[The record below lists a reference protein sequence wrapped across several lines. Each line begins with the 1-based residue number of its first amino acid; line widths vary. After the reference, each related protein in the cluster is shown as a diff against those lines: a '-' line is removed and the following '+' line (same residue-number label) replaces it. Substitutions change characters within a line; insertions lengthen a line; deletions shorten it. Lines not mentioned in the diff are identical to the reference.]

1 MNNKD
6 IILNCSKYVY
16 DQLDYGLSETA
27 YRDAL
32 KAELE
37 EYYRDVQIEYHVC
50 QYFKTSK
57 GRIVQVADLRIDIF
71 IDKKIIIE
79 LKTLG
84 GKLTKK
90 NPELMKSIKEYKQCH
105 RYKQLKQVDEA
116 YLINFG
122 EKGLEF
128 IEII

>member
-1 MNNKD
+1 MNNRD
-6 IILNCSKYVY
+6 IILNASKYVY
-16 DQLDYGLSETA
+16 EQLDYGLSETT
-27 YRDAL
+27 YRDSL

-37 EYYRDVQIEYHVC
+37 EHYRDVQIEYHVY

-57 GRIVQVADLRIDIF
+57 GRIVQVADLRIDIL
-71 IDKKIIIE
+71 IDQKIILE

-90 NPELMKSIKEYKQCH
+90 NPDLMKSMKEYKQCH
-105 RYKQLKQVDEA
+105 RYKQLKQVNEA

-122 EKGLEF
+122 EKGLDF
-128 IEII
+128 IEIV

>member
-1 MNNKD
+1 MNAEK
-6 IILNCSKYVY
+6 IYKSAEYVY

-37 EYYRDVQIEYHVC
+37 EYYKDVQIEYHVC

-57 GRIVQVADLRIDIF
+57 GRIVQLSDLRIDIF

-79 LKTLG
+79 LKTLR
-84 GKLTKK
+84 KELTRK
-90 NPELMKSIKEYKQCH
+90 NPELMKSIREYKQCH

-122 EKGLEF
+122 EDDLEF